1 MSETLYLSFR
11 LSLFSPN
18 PRSSQEFQ
26 PSLSSGFLISLSV
39 KLLNQVHIRE
49 LEEEVK
55 LLKNL
60 SHPNIVMCDFEN
72 VNVIHQLRCGG
83 VLEAIR
89 ISCAGYPT
97 NKSFTDFVNR
107 FGLLV
112 PEVLRANMQIGKVK
126 VFLRAGHMAAL
137 DTRRAERLDIAI
149 VYIQR
154 TTRSYLIRKRFLAM
168 ANLAVALQTL
178 CRGKLASKMYDDMK
192 KRSVSLKIQTNF
204 RRYTLR
210 SSYIGLQHAVVLI

>member
-1 MSETLYLSFR
+1 MELQLQQLMETLNSKQPHYIR
-11 LSLFSPN
+11 CVKPN
-18 PRSSQEFQ
+18 
-26 PSLSSGFLISLSV
+26 
-39 KLLNQVHIRE
+39 N
-49 LEEEVK
+49 
-55 LLKNL
+55 LLK
-60 SHPNIVMCDFEN
+60 PAIFEN

-112 PEVLRANMQIGKVK
+112 PEVLRTNHDKKDACQKILNNVGIPGYQIGKAK

-210 SSYIGLQHAVVLI
+210 SSYIRLQHAVVLI

>member
-1 MSETLYLSFR
+1 
-11 LSLFSPN
+11 
-18 PRSSQEFQ
+18 
-26 PSLSSGFLISLSV
+26 
-39 KLLNQVHIRE
+39 
-49 LEEEVK
+49 
-55 LLKNL
+55 
-60 SHPNIVMCDFEN
+60 MCDFEN